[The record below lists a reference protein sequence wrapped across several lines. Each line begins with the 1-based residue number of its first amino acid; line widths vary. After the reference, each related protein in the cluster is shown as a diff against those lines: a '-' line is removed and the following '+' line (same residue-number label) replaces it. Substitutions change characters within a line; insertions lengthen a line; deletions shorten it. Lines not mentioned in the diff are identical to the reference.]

1 MSEPSRRNST
11 AARYP
16 NSHRRPAVLTR
27 RALLGAGVAVLAGGV
42 GAAVAGIQPTRGRDG
57 ERRDAPV
64 PLGQALA
71 REQAL
76 VADLEAALSGGLGPA
91 IALQAAR
98 NDHLAHAA
106 TLRST
111 IARYA
116 ATSPSSAPPPSAT
129 TPTVVQLRDAEVA
142 AARAAASES
151 AALAGAHA
159 ALLASIAASEA
170 THAELLA

>member
-1 MSEPSRRNST
+1 MSEPSRRNRR

-57 ERRDAPV
+57 EPRDAPV
-64 PLGQALA
+64 LLEQALA
-71 REQAL
+71 REQTL
-76 VADLEAALSGGLGPA
+76 VAGLEAALSGGLGPP

-106 TLRST
+106 ALRSA

-116 ATSPSSAPPPSAT
+116 ATSPSSAPPSAT

>member
-1 MSEPSRRNST
+1 MSEPSMRKSM

-16 NSHRRPAVLTR
+16 NSHRRSAVLTR
-27 RALLGAGVAVLAGGV
+27 RALFGAGVVVLAGGA
-42 GAAVAGIQPTRGRDG
+42 GAAIAGIQPTRGRDR
-57 ERRDAPV
+57 EPRDATV
-64 PLGQALA
+64 PLEQALA

-76 VADLEAALSGGLGPA
+76 VAGLEAAVRGGLGPA
-91 IALQAAR
+91 IAVQAAR

-106 TLRST
+106 ALRSA
-111 IARYA
+111 IAPRA
-116 ATSPSSAPPPSAT
+116 ATSRSSAPPSAT
-129 TPTVVQLRDAEVA
+129 NPTVAQLRHAEVA

-170 THAELLA
+170 THAEVLV